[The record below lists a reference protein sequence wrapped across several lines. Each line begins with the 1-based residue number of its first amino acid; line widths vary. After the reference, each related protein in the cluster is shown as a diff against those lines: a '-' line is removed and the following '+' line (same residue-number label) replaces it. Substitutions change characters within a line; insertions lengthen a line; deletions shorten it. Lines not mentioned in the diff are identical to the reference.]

1 MQLLE
6 KVKETEFLGREF
18 LVWLWFRAETE
29 RGLFDLGEKGTAE
42 LWFDGKITL
51 QSEDEMGVE
60 TIICAGKTS
69 NMREARFALAEDKGV
84 VQATVKL
91 VIGDNEWSFVLDS
104 TWMNFSNFKSPK
116 IMKDG
121 EDDPDGIFY
130 EKMFLIEEAV
140 SAMDEIYSSF
150 IKLRLSPEWLAQERP
165 ELVKWISEGKY
176 DVAD

>member
-6 KVKETEFLGREF
+6 KVRETQFLGREF
-18 LVWLWFRAETE
+18 LVWLWFRAETD
-29 RGLFDLGEKGTAE
+29 RGLFDLGGKGTAE

-51 QSEDEMGVE
+51 QSENERGVE

-69 NMREARFALAEDKGV
+69 NMKEARFALAEDKEV

-91 VIGDNEWSFVLDS
+91 VIGDNQWSFALDS
-104 TWMNFSNFKSPK
+104 TWMNFSTFKSPK
-116 IMKDG
+116 VMQDRG
-121 EDDPDGIFY
+121 EDPDGIFY

-150 IKLRLSPEWLAQERP
+150 IKLRLSPEWADQERP
-165 ELVKWISEGKY
+165 ALVKWISEGKY
-176 DVAD
+176 SVAD

>member
-6 KVKETEFLGREF
+6 KVRETKFLGREF
-18 LVWLWFRAETE
+18 LSWLWFRAETD
-29 RGLFDLGEKGTAE
+29 RGLFDLGGKGTAE

-51 QSEDEMGVE
+51 QSENEMGTE

-69 NMREARFALAEDKGV
+69 NMREARFALAEDKEV

-91 VIGDNEWSFVLDS
+91 GIGDNQWSFVLDS
-104 TWMNFSNFKSPK
+104 TWMNFSTFKSPK
-116 IMKDG
+116 VMQDRG
-121 EDDPDGIFY
+121 EDPDGIFY

-150 IKLRLSPEWLAQERP
+150 IKLRLSPEWADQERP
-165 ELVKWISEGKY
+165 ALVKWISEGKNS
-176 DVAD
+176 VAD